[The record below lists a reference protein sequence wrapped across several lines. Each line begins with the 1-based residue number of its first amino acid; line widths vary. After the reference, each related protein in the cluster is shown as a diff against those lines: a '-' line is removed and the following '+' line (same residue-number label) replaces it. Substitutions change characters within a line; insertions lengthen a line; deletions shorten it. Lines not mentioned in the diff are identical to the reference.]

1 MKSADKKKSE
11 DFYKLFKPQ
20 LTPKKMLEMGVFGGS
35 YFGRKIK
42 EYPKLWFK
50 NGKLSKTFDVK
61 KNRFKVK
68 AGLTRKEWLDK
79 GWIFKEDPLGWF
91 QWYCRFTN
99 GRRIPRIDEI
109 QIKRW
114 KAFKRHVAAIKKN
127 CEPRRYPLQK
137 KTKTG
142 HFTMGLQSFY
152 LSGCIICCGSQSA
165 ISGKIII
172 TTTAKIIRRKS
183 GKALF
188 AIKPISLLAIP

>member
-11 DFYKLFKPQ
+11 DLYKLFKPQ

-50 NGKLSKTFDVK
+50 NGKLSKTFDVE

-109 QIKRW
+109 
-114 KAFKRHVAAIKKN
+114 
-127 CEPRRYPLQK
+127 
-137 KTKTG
+137 
-142 HFTMGLQSFY
+142 
-152 LSGCIICCGSQSA
+152 
-165 ISGKIII
+165 
-172 TTTAKIIRRKS
+172 
-183 GKALF
+183 
-188 AIKPISLLAIP
+188 